1 MQSEKYSLVDVMNL
15 AILAG
20 KIDQHTAIPGE
31 VISYDPVK
39 QTVQVKVSID
49 REIAGEQIAYPIL
62 DGIAV
67 IFPRSGSHGI
77 SFPLEKGDG
86 VILLFSE
93 RSLESWRTR
102 GSGYPPYDSRKFD
115 LNDAVAI
122 PGMFPTA
129 GLMVPPPVKA
139 TEIRGK
145 KVFVGDPLQFI
156 TPVATV
162 GAAPPGTLPCA
173 VPTTIPLGQLDLVT
187 ILETFMTLMLNAAYG
202 GAPTTGGG
210 GIDTQT
216 LAALQGLITD
226 IGKLKV

>member
-1 MQSEKYSLVDVMNL
+1 MQSEKYTLVDVINL

-39 QTVQVKVSID
+39 QTVQVKISID
-49 REIAGEQIAYPIL
+49 RQIAGEQIAYPIL
-62 DGIAV
+62 DGISV

-102 GSGYPPYDSRKFD
+102 GGGYPPYDSRKFD

-129 GLMVPPPVKA
+129 GVMVPPPVNA

-145 KVFVGDPLQFI
+145 KVFIGDPKQVMTPI
-156 TPVATV
+156 TIVGTPLPGVLPATGDTEV
-162 GAAPPGTLPCA
+162 LVQP
-173 VPTTIPLGQLDLVT
+173 LDLVAVV
-187 ILETFMTLMLNAAYG
+187 ETLISLVSGAAYS
-202 GAPTTGGG
+202 GAPSSGGG
-210 GIDTQT
+210 GIDVATALALGT
-216 LAALQGLITD
+216 LLTD